1 MKSSG
6 LKQILALVYPE
17 NTVNQMLSGKAY
29 YRAMRGLFL
38 TDAAFNKFILK
49 QCMSID
55 DQSINHS
62 LEMFKESLDNFDE
75 SKAIND
81 KNIIKMSNMFKDKKE
96 KLKSHPTGKLWIQ
109 FMDLIDLIRESHRA
123 QRTSDFMLY
132 LKSLQKRLP
141 YFPASGHNNYA
152 KSAYIFYKI

>member
-1 MKSSG
+1 MVDLDPNSWKCIYSVLTWGSLSDIVLILGAFHTDLSFLGSIGHIMKSLG

-38 TDAAFNKFILK
+38 TDAAFNMFILK

-81 KNIIKMSNMFKDKKE
+81 KNIIKISNMFKDKKR
-96 KLKSHPTGKLWIQ
+96 K
-109 FMDLIDLIRESHRA
+109 
-123 QRTSDFMLY
+123 
-132 LKSLQKRLP
+132 
-141 YFPASGHNNYA
+141 N
-152 KSAYIFYKI
+152 